1 MPVSKL
7 FGRFPDFSYF
17 LSVAYSPSFN
27 FSKLNTLITLDT
39 QLRANI
45 VELANNPK
53 FCSRLGKTARN
64 VTDCK
69 VAIGQVGLDNL
80 RLLIPVLMAK
90 ALLKWDD
97 KQTKTIA
104 PKLWQH
110 TILTANVT
118 RLRLV
123 ESKVKEP
130 DEGIAIGILRTLYQF
145 GVVNHFSQLFE
156 DALVEKM
163 QQYRAEHRRE
173 EYYACAEVQPTFSV
187 LPNVLVKLEHKLTE
201 KLVEHI
207 EWSGTNLHLK
217 NALIEDIE
225 KQPVLE
231 RTPHGVA
238 LAQARAYSIFDC
250 LDRSNVFVEKHK
262 PFWFAHVQMPPQDL
276 ERLKQLK
283 PGKIGLQA

>member
-1 MPVSKL
+1 M
-7 FGRFPDFSYF
+7 
-17 LSVAYSPSFN
+17 
-27 FSKLNTLITLDT
+27 
-39 QLRANI
+39 
-45 VELANNPK
+45 
-53 FCSRLGKTARN
+53 
-64 VTDCK
+64 
-69 VAIGQVGLDNL
+69 
-80 RLLIPVLMAK
+80 
-90 ALLKWDD
+90 
-97 KQTKTIA
+97 
-104 PKLWQH
+104 
-110 TILTANVT
+110 
-118 RLRLV
+118 
-123 ESKVKEP
+123 
-130 DEGIAIGILRTLYQF
+130 YQF

-201 KLVEHI
+201 KLIEHI

-231 RTPHGVA
+231 RTSHGVA